1 MEPNMGTILPQQSV
15 DSLRNEYQLMQLT
28 YHRNFN
34 QHRQARW
41 WRYFNILK
49 RNVLKLLQL
58 FDKLQSMPKKAST
71 IHNKILEICTYLLL
85 RRIFTK
91 VYYELNTILALG
103 QFIALG
109 FALIAMLARVRTLV
123 LEINGVDSIHQ
134 ANVEAQA
141 IGETHG
147 NLDEIGEEIE
157 PETKVKNDVKEEKMK
172 VKNEAPKLEP
182 NNEHSENKDLR
193 REVPN
198 ERKRTKESKSGKPKK
213 KKKAKSAIDDIFGF

>member
-1 MEPNMGTILPQQSV
+1 
-15 DSLRNEYQLMQLT
+15 
-28 YHRNFN
+28 
-34 QHRQARW
+34 
-41 WRYFNILK
+41 
-49 RNVLKLLQL
+49 
-58 FDKLQSMPKKAST
+58 
-71 IHNKILEICTYLLL
+71 
-85 RRIFTK
+85 
-91 VYYELNTILALG
+91 
-103 QFIALG
+103 
-109 FALIAMLARVRTLV
+109 MLARVRTLV

>member
-1 MEPNMGTILPQQSV
+1 MEPNMGTILSQQNV
-15 DSLRNEYQLMQLT
+15 DSLRNEYQLMQLI
-28 YHRNFN
+28 YHRNLN

-58 FDKLQSMPKKAST
+58 FDDLQSMPKITTT
-71 IHNKILEICTYLLL
+71 IHNKILEICTYLL
-85 RRIFTK
+85 RRKIFTK

-123 LEINGVDSIHQ
+123 LEIKGVDSIHK

-141 IGETHG
+141 IGDTHG

-157 PETKVKNDVKEEKMK
+157 PETKLKNEVKEENTK
-172 VKNEAPKLEP
+172 VNNEAQTLEP
-182 NNEHSENKDLR
+182 SNERSENKDTR

-213 KKKAKSAIDDIFGF
+213 KKRAKSAIDDIFGF